1 MTRHTPPRPHRK
13 PKSRHAGP
21 RSAGRLQRAIDE
33 ATDRVVR
40 QEIAAALRETGGN
53 VVHAARR
60 LGISQPS
67 MYARMAAV
75 GIDPAKYRR

>member
-1 MTRHTPPRPHRK
+1 MNRKTTPRRRPK
-13 PKSRHAGP
+13 PGRAGP

-40 QEIAAALRETGGN
+40 RELAAALTETNGN
-53 VVHAARR
+53 VVHAARL

-75 GIDPAKYRR
+75 GIDPEKHRR